1 MSDEEDKIGAV
12 MVVGGGIAGMQAALD
27 LADTGYLV
35 YVVDSSPSIG
45 GAMAQLDKTFPT
57 HDCAMCI
64 LSPKLVATGRHQNV
78 KLMMASDVDTI
89 EGKPGSFT
97 VSVKRKA
104 RYVDETKCTGC
115 GLCTLR
121 CPIEVRDE
129 YNKGFKLRK
138 AIYLKYP
145 QAVPPVHTID
155 RDHCIGCGV
164 CETQC
169 EAGAISFSG
178 EEELVKVDVGS
189 VILAPGFSEFDP
201 RLKTEYGYGVFKN
214 VLSSGELE
222 RMLSATGP
230 YRGMVLRPS
239 DGRMPKRMAFIQCVG
254 SRDVQV
260 GNPYCSSVCC
270 MFAIKEA
277 LIAQEHTPGLESHIF
292 FMDMRAFGKEFDE
305 YYARAEKEHGIVFT
319 RNTRVAKVSENP
331 DTNNLYLWF
340 SEHGKMKREE
350 YDIVVLSVGF
360 DSPKDVEELA
370 EKLGI
375 ELNEH
380 GFCQTDMFTP
390 LDTSK
395 PGVYVCGAFSSPK
408 DIPDSVAQASGAA
421 CRAMSEI
428 AGARG
433 ALVTAKEYP
442 PEIDVSGQEP
452 KIGVFVCHCG
462 INIGGV
468 LDVPSLVEYAKTLP
482 NVVHAEDNLYT
493 CSQDTQQRISETVKE
508 KGLNRVVVA
517 SCTPRTHTTIF
528 QNTLKEAGLNPYLF
542 EMANIRDQC
551 SWVHMN
557 DPERATEKGRTLI
570 RMAVA
575 KAALLEHLKPAEVEV
590 VKSALVIGGGL
601 SGMTAAL
608 ELSKAGF
615 DAHLVEKDSE
625 LGGLLRRIHYG
636 CSGENIQGFL
646 KRLMKQVEDDDR
658 IHVYT
663 NAELKEVSGS
673 VGDFTVVIDSEGEET
688 ETHQGVII
696 VATGGEEYKP
706 TEYLY
711 GKDPRVMTQL
721 EFEEKL
727 AKEDEIDAK
736 CIVMVHCVGSRTTER
751 PYCSRVCC
759 TESVKNALRA
769 KGMDSEI
776 AIYSLFRDM
785 RTYGF
790 REEFYRE
797 AAEKGVVFIRFLEE
811 NEPVVRIDD
820 QGKLEVRVLD
830 DILQE
835 ELLINPDFVVLA
847 AATLPARGN
856 EELARMLKVPLNS
869 QGFFLEAHMKLRP
882 LDFATD
888 GIFLCGLAHLPKF
901 FEENVSQACGVVS
914 RALGILSR
922 DTLEGEAII
931 AIVDESKCRGCG
943 VCVDTCEFGA
953 PSLKQLEDGRQ
964 VSHIDEAL
972 CKGCGSCSVN
982 CCNKAISMG
991 YFGTGQILS
1000 MIESCF
1006 PETETPPAEKD
1017 VAEVKEVT
1025 ET

>member
-1 MSDEEDKIGAV
+1 MSDEEGKIGAV

-35 YVVDSSPSIG
+35 YVIDSSPSIG

-64 LSPKLVATGRHQNV
+64 LSPKLVATGRHHNV
-78 KLMMASDVDTI
+78 KLMMASEIDAI
-89 EGKPGSFT
+89 EGEPGNFT

-104 RYVDETKCTGC
+104 RYVDEEKCTGC

-121 CPIEVRDE
+121 CPVEVRDE
-129 YNKGFKLRK
+129 YNQGLKLRK

-145 QAVPPVHTID
+145 QAVPPVLTID
-155 RDHCIGCGV
+155 RDNCIGCGV

-169 EAGAISFSG
+169 VAGAINFSR

-189 VILAPGFSEFDP
+189 VILAPGFSGFDP
-201 RLKTEYGYGVFKN
+201 GLKSEYGYGVFKN
-214 VLSSGELE
+214 VLSSVELE

-277 LIAQEHTPGLESHIF
+277 IIAKEHTPGLETHIF

-305 YYARAEKEHGIVFT
+305 YYIRAEEEHRVVFT
-319 RNTRVAKVSENP
+319 RNTRVSSVSENP
-331 DTNNLYLWF
+331 ETNNLHLWY
-340 SEHGKMKREE
+340 SEHGKMRREE

-360 DSPKDVEELA
+360 DSPKDVEKLA

-395 PGVYVCGAFSSPK
+395 PGIYVCGAFSSPK

-421 CRAMSEI
+421 CRAMSDI

-452 KIGVFVCHCG
+452 KVGVFVCHCG

-493 CSQDTQQRISETVKE
+493 CSQDTQQRISETVRE

-542 EMANIRDQC
+542 EMTNIRDQC

-575 KAALLEHLKPAEVEV
+575 KAALLEQLRPAEVEI

-636 CSGENIQGFL
+636 LSGEDLQGFL
-646 KRLMKQVEDDDR
+646 KRLVKQVEDDDR

-673 VGDFTVVIDSEGEET
+673 VGNFTVVIDSEGEET

-696 VATGGEEYKP
+696 VATGGEEYEP

-727 AKEDEIDAK
+727 AKEGEIDAK
-736 CIVMVHCVGSRTTER
+736 CIVMVHCVGSRTAER

-759 TESVKNALRA
+759 TESVKNALRV
-769 KGMDSEI
+769 KEMDPGI

-797 AAEKGVVFIRFLEE
+797 AAEKGVVFVRFLEE
-811 NEPVVRIDD
+811 NEPVVRVDD
-820 QGKLEVRVLD
+820 QGRLEVIVLD

-835 ELLINPDFVVLA
+835 ELLINPDYLVLA

-856 EELARMLKVPLNS
+856 EELSRMLKVPLNS

-901 FEENVSQACGVVS
+901 FEENVSQACGAVS
-914 RALGILSR
+914 RALSILSQ

-931 AIVDESKCRGCG
+931 AVVDESKCRGCG

-1006 PETETPPAEKD
+1006 PETETPPAEKE

>member
-1 MSDEEDKIGAV
+1 MSDEEGKIGAV

-35 YVVDSSPSIG
+35 YVIDSSPSIG

-64 LSPKLVATGRHQNV
+64 LSPKLVATGRHHNV
-78 KLMMASDVDTI
+78 KLMMASEIDAI
-89 EGKPGSFT
+89 EGEPGNFT

-104 RYVDETKCTGC
+104 RYVDEEKCTGC

-121 CPIEVRDE
+121 CPVEVRDE
-129 YNKGFKLRK
+129 YNQGLKLRK

-145 QAVPPVHTID
+145 QAVPPVLTID
-155 RDHCIGCGV
+155 RDNCIGCGV

-169 EAGAISFSG
+169 VAGAINFSR
-178 EEELVKVDVGS
+178 EEELVKVDIGS
-189 VILAPGFSEFDP
+189 VILAPGFSGFDP
-201 RLKTEYGYGVFKN
+201 GLKSEYGYGVFKN
-214 VLSSGELE
+214 VLSSVELE

-277 LIAQEHTPGLESHIF
+277 IIAKEHTPGLETHIF

-305 YYARAEKEHGIVFT
+305 YYIRAEEEHRVVFT
-319 RNTRVAKVSENP
+319 RNTRVSSVSENP
-331 DTNNLYLWF
+331 ETNNLHLWY
-340 SEHGKMKREE
+340 SEHGKMRREE

-360 DSPKDVEELA
+360 DSPKDVEKLA

-395 PGVYVCGAFSSPK
+395 PGIYVCGAFSSPK

-421 CRAMSEI
+421 CRAMSDI

-452 KIGVFVCHCG
+452 KVGVFVCHCG

-493 CSQDTQQRISETVKE
+493 CSQDTQQRISETVRE

-528 QNTLKEAGLNPYLF
+528 QNTLREAGLNPYLF
-542 EMANIRDQC
+542 EMTNIRDQC

-575 KAALLEHLKPAEVEV
+575 KAALLEQLRPAEVEI

-636 CSGENIQGFL
+636 LSGEDLQGFL
-646 KRLMKQVEDDDR
+646 KRLVKQVEDDDR

-673 VGDFTVVIDSEGEET
+673 VGNFTVVIDSEGEET

-696 VATGGEEYKP
+696 VATGGEEYEP

-736 CIVMVHCVGSRTTER
+736 CIVMVHCVGSRTAER

-759 TESVKNALRA
+759 TESVKNALRV
-769 KGMDSEI
+769 KEMDPGI

-797 AAEKGVVFIRFLEE
+797 AAEKGVVFVRFLEE
-811 NEPVVRIDD
+811 NEPVVRVDD
-820 QGKLEVRVLD
+820 QGKLEVIVLD

-835 ELLINPDFVVLA
+835 ELLINPDYLVLA

-856 EELARMLKVPLNS
+856 EE
-869 QGFFLEAHMKLRP
+869 
-882 LDFATD
+882 
-888 GIFLCGLAHLPKF
+888 
-901 FEENVSQACGVVS
+901 
-914 RALGILSR
+914 
-922 DTLEGEAII
+922 
-931 AIVDESKCRGCG
+931 
-943 VCVDTCEFGA
+943 
-953 PSLKQLEDGRQ
+953 
-964 VSHIDEAL
+964 
-972 CKGCGSCSVN
+972 
-982 CCNKAISMG
+982 
-991 YFGTGQILS
+991 
-1000 MIESCF
+1000 
-1006 PETETPPAEKD
+1006 
-1017 VAEVKEVT
+1017 
-1025 ET
+1025 

>member
-1 MSDEEDKIGAV
+1 MSDEEGKIGAV

-27 LADTGYLV
+27 LADSGYLV

-78 KLMMASDVDTI
+78 KLMMASDVDAI
-89 EGKPGSFT
+89 EGKPGNFT

-104 RYVDETKCTGC
+104 RYVNETKCTGC

-129 YNKGFKLRK
+129 YNKGLKLRK

-169 EAGAISFSG
+169 EAGAIDFSG

-201 RLKTEYGYGVFKN
+201 RLKTEYGYGVFRN
-214 VLSSGELE
+214 VLSSVELE

-239 DGRMPKRMAFIQCVG
+239 DGKMPKRMAFIQCVG

-270 MFAIKEA
+270 MFAVKEA
-277 LIAQEHTPGLESHIF
+277 LIAREHTPGLESHIF

-305 YYARAEKEHGIVFT
+305 YYARAEEEHGIVFT
-319 RNTRVAKVSENP
+319 RNARVARVSENP
-331 DTNNLYLWF
+331 ETNNLYLWYA
-340 SEHGKMKREE
+340 EHGKMKREE
-350 YDIVVLSVGF
+350 FDIVVLSIGF
-360 DSPKDVEELA
+360 DSPKDVEKLA
-370 EKLGI
+370 GKLGI
-375 ELNEH
+375 ELNKH
-380 GFCQTDMFTP
+380 DFCQTDMFTP
-390 LDTSK
+390 LDTSQ
-395 PGVYVCGAFSSPK
+395 PGIYVCGAFSSPK

-433 ALVTAKEYP
+433 AMVTVKEYP
-442 PEIDVSGQEP
+442 PEVDVSGQEP
-452 KIGVFVCHCG
+452 KVGVFVCHCG

-468 LDVPSLVEYAKTLP
+468 LDVPSLAEYAKTLP
-482 NVVHAEDNLYT
+482 NVAHAEDNLYT
-493 CSQDTQQRISETVKE
+493 CSQDTQQRISETIME

-528 QNTLKEAGLNPYLF
+528 QNTLMEAGLNPHLF

-557 DPERATEKGRTLI
+557 VPKRATEKAGTLI

-575 KAALLEHLKPAEVEV
+575 KASLLEQLKPAEVEV

-608 ELSKAGF
+608 ELAKAGF
-615 DAHLVEKDSE
+615 DAHLVERDSE
-625 LGGLLRRIHYG
+625 LGGLLKRIHFG
-636 CSGENIQGFL
+636 CSGEDVQGFL
-646 KRLMKQVEDDDR
+646 GRLVKQVEDDDR
-658 IHVYT
+658 IYVYT

-673 VGDFTVVIDSEGEET
+673 VGDFTAVIDSDGEEI

-696 VATGGEEYKP
+696 VATGGEEYEP

-727 AKEDEIDAK
+727 ATEGEIEAK

-759 TESVKNALRA
+759 TESVKNALRV
-769 KGMDSEI
+769 KEMDPGI
-776 AIYSLFRDM
+776 AVYSLFRDM

-811 NEPVVRIDD
+811 NEPAVRVDD
-820 QGKLEVRVLD
+820 QGRLEVRVLD

-835 ELLINPDFVVLA
+835 ELVINPDYVVLA
-847 AATLPARGN
+847 AATLPAQGN

-869 QGFFLEAHMKLRP
+869 HGFFLEAHMKLRP

-901 FEENVSQACGVVS
+901 FEENVSQACGAVS
-914 RALGILSR
+914 RALSILSH
-922 DTLEGEAII
+922 DTLEGEATI
-931 AIVDESKCRGCG
+931 ALVDESMCRGCG

-953 PSLKQLEDGRQ
+953 PSLVVLENGRQ
-964 VSHIDEAL
+964 VSHIDGAL
-972 CKGCGSCSVN
+972 CKGCGSCSVS
-982 CCNKAISMG
+982 CCNKAITMLN
-991 YFGTGQILS
+991 FRTDQVLS
-1000 MIESCF
+1000 MVESCF
-1006 PETETPPAEKD
+1006 SEAKTPPAKR
-1017 VAEVKEVT
+1017 EVTAVEEVT

>member
-1 MSDEEDKIGAV
+1 MSSEENKIGAV

-201 RLKTEYGYGVFKN
+201 GLKAEYGYGVFKN

-277 LIAQEHTPGLESHIF
+277 LIAQEHTPGLESRIF

-305 YYARAEKEHGIVFT
+305 YYIRAEEEHGIVFT
-319 RNTRVAKVSENP
+319 RNTRVSSVSENP
-331 DTNNLYLWF
+331 ETNNLYLWY
-340 SEHGKMKREE
+340 SEHGKMRREE
-350 YDIVVLSVGF
+350 FDIVVLSVGF
-360 DSPKDVEELA
+360 DSPKDVEKLA

-390 LDTSK
+390 LDTSE
-395 PGVYVCGAFSSPK
+395 PGIYVCGAFSSPK

-421 CRAMSEI
+421 CKAMSDI

-442 PEIDVSGQEP
+442 PEIDVSEQEP
-452 KIGVFVCHCG
+452 KVGVFVCHCG

-468 LDVPSLVEYAKTLP
+468 LDVPSLVDYAKTLP

-493 CSQDTQQRISETVKE
+493 CSQDTQQRISEVVRE

-608 ELSKAGF
+608 ELAKAGF
-615 DAHLVEKDSE
+615 DAHLVEKDGE

-636 CSGENIQGFL
+636 CSGEDLQEFL
-646 KRLMKQVEDDDR
+646 KRLVKQVEDNDR
-658 IHVYT
+658 IHVYA

-673 VGDFTVVIDSEGEET
+673 VGNFTVVIDSEGEET
-688 ETHQGVII
+688 QTHQGVII

-759 TESVKNALRA
+759 TESVKNAL
-769 KGMDSEI
+769 KVKEMDPGI
-776 AIYSLFRDM
+776 AVYSLFRDM

-797 AAEKGVVFIRFLEE
+797 AAERGVVFVRFPKE
-811 NEPVVRIDD
+811 NEPTVRVDD
-820 QGKLEVRVLD
+820 QGRLEVIILD

-835 ELLINPDFVVLA
+835 ELLINPDYLVLA

-856 EELARMLKVPLNS
+856 EE
-869 QGFFLEAHMKLRP
+869 
-882 LDFATD
+882 
-888 GIFLCGLAHLPKF
+888 
-901 FEENVSQACGVVS
+901 
-914 RALGILSR
+914 
-922 DTLEGEAII
+922 
-931 AIVDESKCRGCG
+931 
-943 VCVDTCEFGA
+943 
-953 PSLKQLEDGRQ
+953 
-964 VSHIDEAL
+964 
-972 CKGCGSCSVN
+972 
-982 CCNKAISMG
+982 
-991 YFGTGQILS
+991 
-1000 MIESCF
+1000 
-1006 PETETPPAEKD
+1006 
-1017 VAEVKEVT
+1017 
-1025 ET
+1025 